1 MVNLYKDPEGKA
13 IFPVSDPANSAPP
26 HQSSSNQEHSADV
39 QTVKSLKTRIAE
51 LEAALSHINQV
62 CLNVNLLLSLLVCN
76 RI

>member
-26 HQSSSNQEHSADV
+26 HQSSSNQEYSAGV

-51 LEAALSHINQV
+51 LETALHISTTFV
-62 CLNVNLLLSLLVCN
+62 
-76 RI
+76 